1 MTASDHFCLIIR
13 EKPVLLAWSKT
24 RPSLCVCMCVCV
36 HLCVCVRV
44 SVCVCVRGG
53 RRGTLRTSQSSE
65 QGVCFIFTSPLIPS
79 LSPNSTPLPF
89 QTEATETVYMKQHL
103 LVRQWRIINISSK
116 KGSLLFGGTIWSI
129 WSHCR
134 RPKDQR
140 QILEFK
146 ARSLVQKT
154 KKPQGGEEGNSKP

>member
-13 EKPVLLAWSKT
+13 EKPGL
-24 RPSLCVCMCVCV
+24 RQGPPCVCV
-36 HLCVCVRV
+36 CK
-44 SVCVCVRGG
+44 GG
-53 RRGTLRTSQSSE
+53 LGRALRTSQSSE
-65 QGVCFIFTSPLIPS
+65 QGVCFILTSPLIPS
-79 LSPNSTPLPF
+79 LSPNSTHLPF

-103 LVRQWRIINISSK
+103 LVREWRIINISSK

-154 KKPQGGEEGNSKP
+154 KKPQEEKRETANLSDFYFYQQIRPRHPEQASH